1 MLNSRHVNE
10 ETSGQCDVRR
20 DARALLRNRL
30 LRDLDEYLLAFAQQV
45 RDRGLVS
52 LASRLVTAISTLLAF
67 LTPLT
72 PVTPAWLTRARFWR
86 RRRRRRRGGYD
97 LFRLCKRYRL
107 IVLAVRLSFYV

>member
-1 MLNSRHVNE
+1 M
-10 ETSGQCDVRR
+10 RR
-20 DARALLRNRL
+20 DARAFLRNRFF
-30 LRDLDEYLLAFAQQV
+30 RDLDEYLLTFAQQI

-52 LASRLVTAISTLLAF
+52 LASRLVTAISTLFAF

-86 RRRRRRRGGYD
+86 RRRRRSGYD

-107 IVLAVRLSFYV
+107 IVLAVRWPIYLVVRLWPGRRWR